1 MDKKLYVIEKKGFS
15 HIVVNLTE
23 NEARTLTKFL
33 DWACLD
39 EECTVTP
46 IEEYEFEE
54 WGEK

>member
-1 MDKKLYVIEKKGFS
+1 MDKEVYVIEKVGYD
-15 HIVVNLTE
+15 HICVKLTE

-46 IEEYEFEE
+46 FNGYEFEE

>member
-1 MDKKLYVIEKKGFS
+1 MDKNFYVIEKVGYG
-15 HIVVNLTE
+15 HIVVCLTE

-46 IEEYEFEE
+46 FKDYEFEE

>member
-1 MDKKLYVIEKKGFS
+1 MDKKLYVIEKKDFS

>member
-1 MDKKLYVIEKKGFS
+1 MDKKLYVIEKKDFS
-15 HIVVNLTE
+15 HIVVSLTE